1 MRNLDLMKEDEV
13 IGLKGEVELDFVIE
27 MVLYTPGLIEREIV
41 VREVDW
47 KRVDELVEL
56 VLHTFE

>member
-1 MRNLDLMKEDEV
+1 MRNLDLTKEDEV